1 MDNVNTGAFKLF
13 CPVDVLLLVHGPET
27 GVADFRE
34 QIVLDNADRADA
46 DDCPAEDGNDIAD
59 VGHAGEACEDGH
71 QRTDNISDLLI
82 RKLGH
87 KGVECQC
94 GTVNGRVC
102 GCPACNDYGT
112 DTGHAEYGVGNSAR
126 IEYGKRGAQ
135 NSCCRCA
142 HDRNRYPCEEVTD
155 KHADGGDIAVLIVL
169 CEAEQTHIVAAHVPC
184 KVAQPSEAGNM
195 CDGVRLGIRV
205 AAADVAVEDV
215 PDISKGVDL
224 HAGSLCN
231 LRERYNSAD
240 EEDRDHPGYTGG
252 RELCAG
258 VKAVCRNDGNDNAEN
273 DNNDRETDVCRVPLV
288 LDRNVGGL
296 TDRGTGNTDT
306 GRRKRDTAKAPY

>member
-1 MDNVNTGAFKLF
+1 
-13 CPVDVLLLVHGPET
+13 
-27 GVADFRE
+27 
-34 QIVLDNADRADA
+34 
-46 DDCPAEDGNDIAD
+46 
-59 VGHAGEACEDGH
+59 
-71 QRTDNISDLLI
+71 
-82 RKLGH
+82 
-87 KGVECQC
+87 
-94 GTVNGRVC
+94 
-102 GCPACNDYGT
+102 
-112 DTGHAEYGVGNSAR
+112 
-126 IEYGKRGAQ
+126 
-135 NSCCRCA
+135 
-142 HDRNRYPCEEVTD
+142 
-155 KHADGGDIAVLIVL
+155 
-169 CEAEQTHIVAAHVPC
+169 
-184 KVAQPSEAGNM
+184 M

-288 LDRNVGGL
+288 LDRNAGGL

-306 GRRKRDTAKAPY
+306 GRRMRDTAKAPY